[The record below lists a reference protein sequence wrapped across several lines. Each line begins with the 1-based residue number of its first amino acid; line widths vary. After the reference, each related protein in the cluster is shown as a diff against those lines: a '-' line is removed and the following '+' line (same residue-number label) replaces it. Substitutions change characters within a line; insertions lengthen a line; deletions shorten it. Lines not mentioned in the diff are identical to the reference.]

1 MTTSTSSPRPLRL
14 TDPGDLIAAVPAMLG
29 FLPARSLI
37 VLSLASDAGGGR
49 DGARS
54 ATVGAVMRHDLI
66 LPPGEDD
73 PVPAAMRD
81 VFDRFGALCD
91 REGADAV
98 LVVLVDDRLDH
109 PDAPA
114 VAAACRLL
122 DDFAVRLDRRG
133 VRIAGAHA
141 VSEVACG
148 RTWFALVGGARGTVP
163 DPQASPVAA
172 ARVFEGGAIRRS
184 RAELADLLTPLP
196 MPGRMQVA
204 DHIDEAID
212 ARDLAYEL
220 AVRAGGRDRADRQ
233 ELEAVLAHIA
243 RHDDGAEL
251 LAPELAELAVLLSN
265 STVRDAVMALAAGAE
280 ADTAERLWVTLTR
293 RLPDPERAEAA
304 ALVGYSAYVR
314 GDGPLAGVALGVALE
329 SNPRHRLADLLD
341 QALQAGLRPH
351 TVRGLAD
358 TGYEIAARLGVRMPP
373 PEPAA

>member
-81 VFDRFGALCD
+81 VFDRCGALCD

-373 PEPAA
+373 PAPAA